1 MRFLK
6 QGSTKLLIIR
16 LRWKFFFLNHKL
28 VFFGW
33 IIHFN
38 ECLGTAFFRDIKC
51 INSVIQP
58 NRTIPP
64 NQAFQPSQ
72 TVPPNQAFNLTKQT
86 VFISQVI
93 QHKQTVQLNQATQ
106 LIQPNTK
113 QFYSTKSSNLTKHS
127 HSNKLLNLT

>member
-38 ECLGTAFFRDIKC
+38 ECLGTAFFLDIKC

-58 NRTIPP
+58 NQTIPPNQAFQPSQTVPP

-86 VFISQVI
+86 VFISKV
-93 QHKQTVQLNQATQ
+93 
-106 LIQPNTK
+106 IQPNQTFPLI
-113 QFYSTKSSNLTKHS
+113 QVINLTKPS
-127 HSNKLLNLT
+127 HPSKLFYPYST

>member
-38 ECLGTAFFRDIKC
+38 ECLGTAFFLDIKC

-86 VFISQVI
+86 VFISKVI
-93 QHKQTVQLNQATQ
+93 QPKQTVQLNQATQ

-113 QFYSTKSSNLTKHS
+113 QFYSTKSSNLTKPS

>member
-38 ECLGTAFFRDIKC
+38 ECLGTAFFLDIKC
-51 INSVIQP
+51 INSVIQQ

-86 VFISQVI
+86 VFISKVI
-93 QHKQTVQLNQATQ
+93 QPKQTVQLNQATQ

-113 QFYSTKSSNLTKHS
+113 QFYSTKSSNLTKPS